1 MGTDMI
7 TAPLI
12 APVAVST
19 APITAAVPISP
30 ARPVIDVHKIIA
42 ATDDSIPA
50 TDDIVVIATADNRA
64 IVAAR
69 PIATAYDRTIARSR
83 RGSIANARSIAARLQ
98 IARKGRWPFT
108 TGDIAQIRSI
118 SVSTNNAANAWPID
132 GRERGWCGWFGDA
145 GPRRN
150 IACAGDG
157 GAGA

>member
-1 MGTDMI
+1 MI

-30 ARPVIDVHKIIA
+30 SRPVIDVYKIVA
-42 ATDDSIPA
+42 TTDDSIPA
-50 TDDIVVIATADNRA
+50 ADDIVVIAAADNRA

-69 PIATAYDRTIARSR
+69 PIATAYDRMIARSR
-83 RGSIANARSIAARLQ
+83 RGSIANARLQ